1 MAATTTDHDDAIGDR
16 VAARFDD
23 LRDRT
28 AGALSSEES
37 PAFRELGRVRHRLD
51 DVEER
56 LSDQLT
62 ALGRQQAT
70 LTDELHSASKRTTF
84 PRKLFWMV
92 LGGAAAAAATWLSD
106 PDRGKAR
113 RNQLADQVGS
123 QARDLGDQAR
133 SQAGQAVNRAKGAV
147 AEAGR
152 DVLPEDVPNDP
163 QVLQQRIKSQVF
175 GHRDDVQDVVL
186 TIGQPGE
193 VTLKGTVRSADSE
206 QELLAAVADVEG
218 VTRVDNELTVAAS

>member
-1 MAATTTDHDDAIGDR
+1 MATTTEHDDAIGDR

-28 AGALSSEES
+28 AGALSTDES
-37 PAFRELGRVRHRLD
+37 PAFRELSRVRHRLD
-51 DVEER
+51 GVETR
-56 LSDQLT
+56 LSDQL
-62 ALGRQQAT
+62 ADLGRQQSA
-70 LTDELHSASKRTTF
+70 LVDELHDASKRTTF
-84 PRKLFWMV
+84 PRRLFWLL

-113 RNQLADQVGS
+113 RSQLADQVNS
-123 QARDLGDQAR
+123 QARDLADQAKT
-133 SQAGQAVNRAKGAV
+133 QAGQAIDRAKGAV
-147 AEAGR
+147 AETGR
-152 DVLPEDVPNDP
+152 EVLPEDVPDDP

-193 VTLKGTVRSADSE
+193 VTLKGTVGSATSE
-206 QELLAAVADVEG
+206 QELLTAVGDVEG